1 MGISIRKG
9 RLKDYDDTR
18 TIETLQKFPPEA
30 TVKIIQNDISG
41 DRFFDVNT
49 VENLARVR
57 VTTAGVETVET
68 VIIGI

>member
-1 MGISIRKG
+1 MISV
-9 RLKDYDDTR
+9 
-18 TIETLQKFPPEA
+18 ET
-30 TVKIIQNDISG
+30 D
-41 DRFFDVNT
+41 FFDVNT

>member
-1 MGISIRKG
+1 MTTQE
-9 RLKDYDDTR
+9 L
-18 TIETLQKFPPEA
+18 IETLQKFPAEA

-41 DRFFDVNT
+41 ERFFDVNT

-57 VTTAGVETVET
+57 VTVDT

>member
-1 MGISIRKG
+1 MTTAE
-9 RLKDYDDTR
+9 L
-18 TIETLQKFPPEA
+18 IEKLSKLPQDA
-30 TVKIIQNDISG
+30 TVKIIQEDMSG
-41 DRFFDVNT
+41 ERFFDVNT

>member
-1 MGISIRKG
+1 MTTQE
-9 RLKDYDDTR
+9 LF
-18 TIETLQKFPPEA
+18 ETLQKFPPEA
-30 TVKIIQNDISG
+30 TVKIILTVISG

>member
-1 MGISIRKG
+1 MTTQE
-9 RLKDYDDTR
+9 L
-18 TIETLQKFPPEA
+18 IETLQKFPPEA

-57 VTTAGVETVET
+57 VTTAGIETVET